1 MKRRRA
7 SALRAADET
16 AVVVDEYVDA
26 HVTSPGGGR
35 DGSGARQQQRDED
48 AREIGVNA
56 GQKPPLFAGERGGF
70 VVWFLRR
77 RLQQPVGPV
86 LIERDVC

>member
-16 AVVVDEYVDA
+16 AVVVDEGADA

-35 DGSGARQQQRDED
+35 DGAGARRQQRDED

-56 GQKPPLFAGERGGF
+56 GQEPPLFAGEEAA
-70 VVWFLRR
+70 L
-77 RLQQPVGPV
+77 
-86 LIERDVC
+86 